1 MHVTK
6 EFKWKHK
13 GNIVN
18 CVIQSIA
25 DAPTLT
31 SFLAIHIGD
40 GICQICLLKTFWVK
54 IFARG
59 TLLLFRCVS
68 IHGKMCDLLRYCGKK
83 CV

>member
-18 CVIQSIA
+18 CVIQNMT

-31 SFLAIHIGD
+31 SFLAIYIGD
-40 GICQICLLKTFWVK
+40 GICQNLSFENIL
-54 IFARG
+54 G
-59 TLLLFRCVS
+59 ENFRTGNLVA
-68 IHGKMCDLLRYCGKK
+68 
-83 CV
+83 V